1 MDQRLAVSMEGITK
15 VFGEVIANQDVTF
28 ELKKGEIHSILGEN
42 GAGKSSLMNILS
54 GLYLPD
60 QGTITLNGEK
70 VQFKS
75 PKDAI
80 QKGIGMIHQHFKL
93 IPVYTGLQN
102 ILLGYPAEFF
112 VRYKTHQK
120 RIQALSEKYGLEIDL
135 TKKIMRMSVAEKQ
148 RVEILKV
155 LYRGAQILILDE
167 PTAVLTTQ
175 EANNLFHILRNMRQD
190 GKSVVIITHKFAE
203 VLEISDRI
211 TILRKGCY
219 VDTLINDQINPQA
232 LADQMVGKS
241 VDLSIKRT
249 PILGESKVLMAVSNL
264 SIMGHEKKTAL
275 KNISFEVRGG
285 EILGV
290 AGVAGSGQK
299 ELCEALVG
307 LEHIKSGDVQF
318 EGESL
323 VGKSPRE
330 IMSRGISMSFVP
342 EDRLG
347 MGLVAN
353 MDIVHNVLLKEYQKQ
368 HGYFIS
374 RKSSRIKAN
383 YLIDK
388 LNIDTPSAEHPVR
401 LLSGGN
407 IQKVLLGRELDND
420 PHLIITAYPSRGLDI
435 ASSHQIYDLLNEQ
448 KAKGVGVMF
457 VGEDLDVLMELS
469 DRLMVMCSG
478 EVTGIVDPKTTS
490 KETIGLMMSGRHLE
504 GTHAENI

>member
-15 VFGEVIANQDVTF
+15 VFGEVVANQDVTF

-60 QGTITLNGEK
+60 RGSIYLNGEK

-75 PKDAI
+75 PRDAI
-80 QKGIGMIHQHFKL
+80 QMGIGMIHQHFKL

-102 ILLGYPAEFF
+102 ILLGYPTEFF

-120 RIQALSEKYGLEIDL
+120 KIQALSEKYGLEIDL
-135 TKKIMRMSVAEKQ
+135 SKKIMRMSVAEKQ

-175 EANNLFHILRNMRQD
+175 EANNLFKILRNMRED

-219 VDTLINDQINPQA
+219 IDTLINNQIDPQA

-249 PILGESKVLMAVSNL
+249 PVVSDQKVLMAVTNL
-264 SIMGHEKKTAL
+264 SIAGHEKKTAL
-275 KNISFEVRGG
+275 NGISFEVRGG

-307 LEHIKSGDVQF
+307 LEHIKSGDIQF

-330 IMSRGISMSFVP
+330 IISKGISMSFVP

-457 VGEDLDVLMELS
+457 VGEDLDVLLELS

-478 EVTGIVDPKTTS
+478 QVTGIVDPKTTS
-490 KETIGLMMSGRHLE
+490 KEMIGLMMSGKHLE
-504 GTHAENI
+504 ATHA